1 MGKYKHRLI
10 FVDDEKLILASLQ
23 RVLRKEGYEIH
34 TADSGSQ
41 ALKIL
46 SDIGKPFSLIISD
59 QRMPNMNGAQF
70 FTQAKKICPKA
81 RRIMLSGQSDF
92 DDLIAAV
99 NNGQIHRFLS
109 KPCNDRELILAIRQE
124 LDQYELVIENMR
136 LLALTK
142 KQNQQLFEV
151 SRNLKKKMD
160 QQTVEIRDKN
170 NVLKISLKNII
181 QLSLSIT
188 ATVNPELC
196 AYMQEVAQISRKVG
210 EQFKLDKERLEQL
223 EIAGFMHDI
232 GLLGISKKIIQQY
245 PEKMSPEDFD
255 IFSQH
260 PFMSQSALLCI
271 GTFKKASEIVLQ
283 HHERNDGSGFPK
295 GLSGDEIS
303 LEGHIL
309 AVVSEYCWITKMW
322 PKDMQGLRNKGKKHI
337 GINLSD
343 TQVNNCEVFAH
354 SIAEKFLLMGSPQK
368 YNMDVV
374 TALIKLMSAK
384 AHPPLEHEQ
393 VAVDQLEPGMVLAY
407 NVKHI
412 DKKQPLLTKGVT
424 LTEELIELIQQFSE
438 KGMIGQSSIYIKK
451 QKKLDENPG
460 DYAVQKE

>member
-10 FVDDEKLILASLQ
+10 FVDDEKLILASLP

-46 SDIGKPFSLIISD
+46 TDIGKPFSLIISD

-70 FTQAKKICPKA
+70 FTQAKEICPKA

-99 NNGQIHRFLS
+99 NNGEIHRFLS
-109 KPCNDRELILAIRQE
+109 KPCKDGELILAIRQE
-124 LDQYELVIENMR
+124 LDQYELVMENMR

-151 SRNLKKKMD
+151 SKNLKKKVG
-160 QQTVEIRDKN
+160 QQTVEIRAKN
-170 NVLKISLKNII
+170 NALKISLKNTIE
-181 QLSLSIT
+181 LLLSIT
-188 ATVNPELC
+188 ATLNPELC
-196 AYMQEVAQISRKVG
+196 AYMQEVAHLSRKVG
-210 EQFKLDKERLEQL
+210 EQFNLDKERLEQL
-223 EIAGFMHDI
+223 EVAGFTHDL
-232 GLLGISKKIIQQY
+232 GLLGVSKKIIQQY

-260 PFMSQSALLCI
+260 PFMSQSFLLCI

-295 GLSGDEIS
+295 GLTGDEIS

-322 PKDMQGLRNKGKKHI
+322 PMDVPGLMNKGKKHL
-337 GINLSD
+337 GINIAD
-343 TQVNNCEVFAH
+343 AEVTNRETFAH
-354 SIAEKFLLMGSPQK
+354 SIAEKFLLMGSAQK
-368 YNMDVV
+368 YNIDVV
-374 TALIKLMSAK
+374 TTLIKLMALK
-384 AHPPLEHEQ
+384 AHPAVEHEQ
-393 VAVDQLEPGMVLAY
+393 VTVDLLKPGMVLAKSI
-407 NVKHI
+407 KHI
-412 DKKQPLLTKGVT
+412 DNRQFLLIKGVT
-424 LTEELIELIQQFSE
+424 LTEGLIKQIRQFSE
-438 KGMIGQSSIYIKK
+438 KEIIGQSGIYIKK
-451 QKKLDENPG
+451 
-460 DYAVQKE
+460 